1 MVLVTGGTGYLGR
14 MLVARLLARG
24 ERVRVFC
31 RRPADIPAELRLGDI
46 ERPEDVRAAVRGA
59 RLVYHLAALVDHTAP
74 EEMLRRINVTGTAN
88 VVRAA
93 RGEGVR
99 RLVHCSTVSAEPGGG
114 STAYGRSKIAAE
126 TVLRREG
133 AGLDWVILRPGPVYD
148 GERPNLR
155 AAVRFARRFR
165 LVPRPL
171 PDTRVHLASRG
182 NVTRAFLLAAE
193 RGLPGK
199 AYAVCDREAVP
210 RALLVRILCERA
222 GAASV
227 PLPLPLVQP
236 LLWVAALGFEAA
248 AAAFGGRPRLSR
260 RMVRMFLRRRC
271 YDIRPAREDL
281 GYDPLPTAE
290 EFSRAVASCLASIA
304 QEPPGENH
312 TSYG

>member
-14 MLVARLLARG
+14 MLVGRLLARG

-31 RRPADIPAELRLGDI
+31 RRPTDVPAELQPGDI
-46 ERPEDVRAAVRGA
+46 ESLEDVRSAVRGA
-59 RLVYHLAALVDHTAP
+59 RLVYHLAARVDHTAP
-74 EEMLRRINVTGTAN
+74 EEVLWRINVTGTAN

-93 RGEGVR
+93 REEGVR
-99 RLVHCSTVSAEPGGG
+99 RLVHCSTVSAEAGGG

-126 TVLRREG
+126 SVLHREG

-165 LVPRPL
+165 VFPWPV
-171 PDTRVHLASRG
+171 PDTVVHLASRE

-199 AYAVCDREAVP
+199 AYAVCDREPVP
-210 RALLVRILCERA
+210 RSLLVRILCEQTKA
-222 GAASV
+222 KAV
-227 PLPLPLVQP
+227 PLPLPLFQP
-236 LLWVAALGFEAA
+236 LIWAIALGSEAA
-248 AAAFGGRPRLSR
+248 AAACRGRPRLSR

-271 YDIRPAREDL
+271 YDIRPACEEL
-281 GYDPLPTAE
+281 GYDPLSTPE

-304 QEPPGENH
+304 
-312 TSYG
+312 